1 MGIGTGL
8 FGAKIENV
16 QRTRRGKWELT
27 FHSGD
32 EIIGVEFV
40 HVGKDLRMMRS
51 WSQKSIVV
59 PEVPL

>member
-1 MGIGTGL
+1 MSIGTGL
-8 FGAKIENV
+8 FGAKVGNV

-27 FHSGD
+27 FHGGD
-32 EIIGVEFV
+32 EIIDVEFV

-59 PEVPL
+59 P